1 MKRGGNKWRYSF
13 PFPSVVRKDITPVM
27 GWDPMIVNKINK
39 RDIKMDVFFF
49 LLNFSI
55 GSPSSIGGPYWN
67 VTWDVNGD

>member
-1 MKRGGNKWRYSF
+1 MQRGGNKWRYSF

-49 LLNFSI
+49 SLNFSI
-55 GSPSSIGGPYWN
+55 GLVDWWTLLERDLGR
-67 VTWDVNGD
+67 